1 MLEYV
6 TEIRVTFESLLTVC
20 SLWWTIRTL
29 VIMAALKDRLMR
41 EERTAQDQLYTLQ
54 VSIQKIK
61 DSSRKVRDKII
72 PGQVHILTQLNYQ
85 LEKMAA
91 NLEKT
96 GILTKVRLY
105 QEVKK
110 FYTEEPD
117 SRYFRSSEYVPE
129 DETSR

>member
-6 TEIRVTFESLLTVC
+6 TEIRVSIESLLTVG

-29 VIMAALKDRLMR
+29 VVMAALRDQLTR
-41 EERTAQDQLYTLQ
+41 EERTAQDHQYTLQ

-72 PGQVHILTQLNYQ
+72 PGQVHILTQLSHQ
-85 LEKMAA
+85 LEKMAKD
-91 NLEKT
+91 LEKT
-96 GILTKVRLY
+96 DLPGKVRLY
-105 QEVKK
+105 GEVKN

-129 DETSR
+129 DEARR

>member
-6 TEIRVTFESLLTVC
+6 TEIRVATESLLTVL

-29 VIMAALKDRLMR
+29 VVMSTLKDKLMR

-72 PGQVHILTQLNYQ
+72 PGQVHILTQLNHQ
-85 LEKMAA
+85 LEKMAKD
-91 NLEKT
+91 LEKT
-96 GILTKVRLY
+96 DIPNKVRLY
-105 QEVKK
+105 MEVKK

-129 DETSR
+129 DEARP